1 MADAARLR
9 GFERR
14 VRVRFLRLFAASGD
28 VGAAAAMVGTT
39 KARVFERQ
47 YSDPEFAAG
56 WQAALA
62 QRYAALEAELLF
74 CASQAL
80 AATPYA
86 SSSMDLSA
94 GDCPTVAANDDEAS
108 KDAIGVAAP
117 GASKTDVGKPGAGT
131 PAMSM
136 LKGVDAKLI
145 LALLSLHRRNAASRV
160 PGSGGMPLPSLADA
174 TRRMEQTLKRMRLD
188 PPHAPPREPPYVP
201 LPTESQR
208 VGSGKIGSSHATPSG
223 RTA

>member
-28 VGAAAAMVGTT
+28 VGAAAVMVGTT

-62 QRYAALEAELLF
+62 QRYAALEAELLC

-80 AATPYA
+80 AATPNA
-86 SSSMDLSA
+86 APSMGA
-94 GDCPTVAANDDEAS
+94 GADECPTVAANDDEDS
-108 KDAIGVAAP
+108 KDAIGDAAP
-117 GASKTDVGKPGAGT
+117 GASKKDVAEQGVGT
-131 PAMSM
+131 SAMSM

-145 LALLSLHRRNAASRV
+145 LALLSLHRRNAASRAT
-160 PGSGGMPLPSLADA
+160 GSGGMPLPSLADA

-208 VGSGKIGSSHATPSG
+208 VGSGGATPPG
-223 RTA
+223 RAA

>member
-39 KARVFERQ
+39 RARVVERQ

-80 AATPYA
+80 AATPNPA
-86 SSSMDLSA
+86 CPP
-94 GDCPTVAANDDEAS
+94 GDRLTVAANDDES
-108 KDAIGVAAP
+108 SEEAIGAASPGVAE
-117 GASKTDVGKPGAGT
+117 TDVGKPGAGT

-145 LALLSLHRRNAASRV
+145 LALLSLHRRNAASRA

-188 PPHAPPREPPYVP
+188 PPRAPPYVP

-208 VGSGKIGSSHATPSG
+208 VGSGGATPPG
-223 RTA
+223 RAA